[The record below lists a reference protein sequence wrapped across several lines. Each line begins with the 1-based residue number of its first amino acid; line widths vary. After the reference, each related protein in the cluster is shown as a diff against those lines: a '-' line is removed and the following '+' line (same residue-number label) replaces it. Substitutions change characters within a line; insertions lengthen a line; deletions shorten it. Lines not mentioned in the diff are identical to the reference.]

1 MAKPVIRQ
9 VSDMRKPDE
18 IKKICSHNTPVF
30 VLKNGEVHFVAISQE
45 QFEDYENLKA
55 RRELRAQ
62 LAIAETENRAGA
74 PTIEH
79 SEFMGIL
86 RKKIHGDKTV

>member
-1 MAKPVIRQ
+1 MATPVIRQ

-18 IKKICSHNTPVF
+18 IKEICSRNTPVF
-30 VLKNGEVHFVAISQE
+30 VLKNGEVHFVAISQD

-62 LAIAETENRAGA
+62 LAIAEVENRTGA

-79 SEFMGIL
+79 KEFMGIL
-86 RKKIHGDKTV
+86 RKKIHGDKTI